1 MKRFSG
7 FILML
12 ALVYACGNAPVDSG
26 ADSSGATPEPA
37 AKVDD
42 GKGVGTIQS
51 VALNDP
57 LKPDLIEKGKAVY
70 ELKCAACHRLT
81 DMRVVGPGFKGITER
96 RKPEWI
102 MNMILNTDAMLAE
115 DATAQALLEECLTRM
130 PNQNLTEE
138 DARAVLEFLFSNDQ
152 MIQ

>member
-1 MKRFSG
+1 MKRLSG
-7 FILML
+7 LLFML
-12 ALVYACGNAPVDSG
+12 ALLYACGNAPADSG
-26 ADSSGATPEPA
+26 GNSSGTTPEPA

-42 GKGVGTIQS
+42 GKGVGAIQS
-51 VALNDP
+51 VTLNNP
-57 LKPDLIEKGKAVY
+57 LKPELIEKGKAVY

-138 DARAVLEFLFSNDQ
+138 DARAVLEFLFSNDGGS
-152 MIQ
+152 

>member
-1 MKRFSG
+1 M
-7 FILML
+7 M
-12 ALVYACGNAPVDSG
+12 YACGNDPSDSG
-26 ADSSGATPEPA
+26 AHQTESPAETA

-42 GKGVGTIQS
+42 GKGVGSIQS

-57 LKPDLIEKGKAVY
+57 LKPELVEKGKEIY

-81 DMRVVGPGFKGITER
+81 DMRVVGPGFKGVTDR

-115 DATAQALLEECLTRM
+115 DPTAQALLEECLTRM
-130 PNQNLTEE
+130 PNQSLTED
-138 DARAVLEFLFSNDQ
+138 DARAVLEFLYANDQ
-152 MIQ
+152 E

>member
-1 MKRFSG
+1 
-7 FILML
+7 
-12 ALVYACGNAPVDSG
+12 
-26 ADSSGATPEPA
+26 
-37 AKVDD
+37 
-42 GKGVGTIQS
+42 VGTIES

-57 LKPDLIEKGKAVY
+57 LNPELVEKGKSIY

-138 DARAVLEFLFSNDQ
+138 DARAVLEFLFANDAE
-152 MIQ
+152 

>member
-1 MKRFSG
+1 M
-7 FILML
+7 LM
-12 ALVYACGNAPVDSG
+12 LVYACGNTPSETEQAST
-26 ADSSGATPEPA
+26 SSTSTTATKP
-37 AKVDD
+37 DD
-42 GKGVGTIQS
+42 GKGVGAIES

-57 LKPDLIEKGKAVY
+57 LKPELVEEGKGIY

-81 DMRVVGPGFKGITER
+81 DMRVVGPGFQGVTER

-130 PNQNLTEE
+130 PNQNLTED
-138 DARAVLEFLFSNDQ
+138 DARAVLEFLYANDQ
-152 MIQ
+152 E